1 MLGSWPRIFCLK
13 KCETSISY
21 KTLKIAHFL
30 IFEIILWA
38 LSCAYGGLSSNWL
51 RRPFSLVK
59 LHRDQTLFF
68 PLSYRERVGFI
79 LLVISQNFNDS
90 ALITLLLCSHCV
102 ASKFAELFLL
112 VNSTFSTFPGG
123 SQLPMLKMLFS

>member
-1 MLGSWPRIFCLK
+1 MILVWTWPKRLTSNNMYWGWGKILLLYKFSHIWNNLRSW
-13 KCETSISY
+13 
-21 KTLKIAHFL
+21 
-30 IFEIILWA
+30 
-38 LSCAYGGLSSNWL
+38 AYGGLSSNWL